1 MGLNPSGPVRVS
13 VVIPAYDEADYL
25 PAALASLAQQDC
37 PGGFEVIVVDNGSTD
52 DTAAVAGQAGARV
65 LHQPQRGVCAA
76 RQLGTVAARGE
87 IVVSTDADTVHPPG
101 WLHRLASRF
110 DDDVVAVAG
119 PCRYANPPW
128 WAAVFP
134 PLHFAAVAAGYAWT
148 GRIGYVTATNL
159 AFRRDQFPG
168 YNTRL
173 TQGGDEVDLLRRLR
187 RRGHVVWDAGNGVLT
202 SSRRMDQGL
211 TYTVL
216 VSYGYHYVL
225 NLLVNRLAARPVLG
239 PAPAIRR
246 ADAAMSLRRRRRW
259 GAGFVAVVV
268 AAVALS
274 RSTAEQP
281 RP

>member
-1 MGLNPSGPVRVS
+1 M
-13 VVIPAYDEADYL
+13 VIPAYDEADYL
-25 PAALASLAQQDC
+25 PATLASLAEQDC
-37 PGGFEVIVVDNGSTD
+37 PGGFEVIVVDNGSSD
-52 DTAAVAGQAGARV
+52 ATAAVAEQAGARV

-76 RQLGTVAARGE
+76 RQLGTLAARGD
-87 IVVSTDADTVHPPG
+87 IVVSTDADTIHPTG
-101 WLHRLASRF
+101 WLDRLTRRF

-119 PCRYANPPW
+119 PCRYADPPW

-134 PLHFAAVAAGYAWT
+134 PLYFAAVAAGYAWT

-168 YNTRL
+168 YDTRL

-187 RRGHVVWDAGNGVLT
+187 RRGHVAWDAGNGVLT

-211 TYTVL
+211 TYTIL
-216 VSYGYHYVL
+216 VSYGYHYAL
-225 NLLVNRLAARPVLG
+225 NLLVNRVTARPVLG

-246 ADAAMSLRRRRRW
+246 ADAVVSRRRRRRW
-259 GAGFVAVVV
+259 GTGFAVVV
-268 AAVALS
+268 AALVVLS
-274 RSTAEQP
+274 RSGAGTD